1 MIELPLDRII
11 FALLTISVRLTGLM
25 LFAPFFGSMAIPPRV
40 KAAFVVAFTI
50 LLYPVLSPRLMMP
63 ALGHWPTLAIR
74 ELLIGAA
81 IGIASNLVFDAVQM
95 AGQVLSTQMGFS
107 LVNLIDPQT
116 QADSTVVAMFHQTIA
131 MLIFLRLDVHLWLL
145 HALGRSFQLL
155 PPAGASLSGDFALAT
170 VRAGGA
176 VFALGLQMA
185 APVFSATLLTDIV
198 LGLLGKASP
207 NMPLMLLGPPIKTLL
222 GLGVLFAALKYWPAM
237 LDRFFQS
244 SSELSNRLLL
254 LAR

>member
-1 MIELPLDRII
+1 MIEIPLDRII
-11 FALLTISVRLTGLM
+11 LVFLTISVRVTGLM

-40 KAAFVVAFTI
+40 KAAFVIAFSV
-50 LLYPVLSPRLMMP
+50 LLYPVLSPKFVAVAP
-63 ALGHWPTLAIR
+63 SNWPTLVIH
-74 ELLIGAA
+74 ELLVGAA
-81 IGIASNLVFDAVQM
+81 IGIATNLVFDAVQM
-95 AGQVLSTQMGFS
+95 AGQVLSAQMGFS
-107 LVNLIDPQT
+107 LVSLLDPQT
-116 QADSTVVAMFHQTIA
+116 QADSTVMAMFHQTVA

-155 PPAGASLSGDFALAT
+155 PPSSTGLSGAFAMAT
-170 VRAGGA
+170 VRAAGT
-176 VFALGLQMA
+176 VFALGMQMA

-207 NMPLMLLGPPIKTLL
+207 SMPLMLLGPPIKMLL
-222 GLGVLFAALKYWPAM
+222 GLAVLFAALKYWPVM

-244 SSELSNRLLL
+244 SSELSDHLLL

>member
-1 MIELPLDRII
+1 
-11 FALLTISVRLTGLM
+11 V
-25 LFAPFFGSMAIPPRV
+25 
-40 KAAFVVAFTI
+40 
-50 LLYPVLSPRLMMP
+50 
-63 ALGHWPTLAIR
+63 IR

-81 IGIASNLVFDAVQM
+81 IGIATNLAFDAVQM

-107 LVNLIDPQT
+107 LVSLIDPQT
-116 QADSTVVAMFHQTIA
+116 QADSTVIAMFHQTIA

-155 PPAGASLSGDFALAT
+155 PPGSVNLSGNFALAT

-185 APVFSATLLTDIV
+185 APVFSATLLADLV

-207 NMPLMLLGPPIKTLL
+207 SMPLMLLGPPIKTLL
-222 GLGVLFAALKYWPAM
+222 SLGVLFAALKYWPAM

-244 SSELSNRLLL
+244 SCELSNHLLL

>member
-11 FALLTISVRLTGLM
+11 FAFLTISIRVTGLM
-25 LFAPFFGSMAIPPRV
+25 LFAPLLGSLAIPPRL
-40 KAAFVVAFTI
+40 KAGFVVASSI
-50 LLYPVLSPRLMMP
+50 LLYPVLSSRLIMP
-63 ALGHWPTLAIR
+63 PPSHWPAMALR

-95 AGQVLSTQMGFS
+95 AGQVLSMQMGFS
-107 LVNLIDPQT
+107 LVSLLDPQT
-116 QADSTVVAMFHQTIA
+116 QADSTVIAMFHQTIA

-155 PPAGASLSGDFALAT
+155 PPGGVNISGSFTLAT
-170 VRAGGA
+170 VRAGGV
-176 VFALGLQMA
+176 VFALGLQVA
-185 APVFSATLLTDIV
+185 APVFSATLLADIV

-207 NMPLMLLGPPIKTLL
+207 SMPLMLLGPPLKTLL

-237 LDRFFQS
+237 LERFFQNS
-244 SSELSNRLLL
+244 TDLSNRLLV

>member
-1 MIELPLDRII
+1 VIEVPIEKII
-11 FALLTISVRLTGLM
+11 FALLTIAVRVTGLM
-25 LFAPFFGSMAIPPRV
+25 LFAPFFGSVAIPPRL
-40 KAAFVVAFTI
+40 KAAFVVAMSI
-50 LLYPVLSPRLMMP
+50 LLYPVLSPRLVMP
-63 ALGHWPTLAIR
+63 ALNHWPTLVIR
-74 ELLIGAA
+74 ELVIGAA

-95 AGQVLSTQMGFS
+95 AGQVLSAQMGFS
-107 LVNLIDPQT
+107 LVSLLDPQT

-145 HALGRSFQLL
+145 HALGQSFLLL
-155 PPAGASLSGDFALAT
+155 PPGGVRISGSFALAT
-170 VRAGGA
+170 VHAGGA

-222 GLGVLFAALKYWPAM
+222 GLGVLFAALKYWPAV
-237 LDRFFQS
+237 LERFFQGS
-244 SSELSNRLLL
+244 YELSNRLLL

>member
-1 MIELPLDRII
+1 MIEIPLERII
-11 FALLTISVRLTGLM
+11 FALLTIAVRVTGLM
-25 LFAPFFGSMAIPPRV
+25 LFAPFFGSIAIPPRV
-40 KAAFVVAFTI
+40 KAAFVVAMSI
-50 LLYPVLSPRLMMP
+50 LLYPALSTRLVMP
-63 ALGHWPTLAIR
+63 TLNHWPILAIR
-74 ELLIGAA
+74 ELLIGAS

-95 AGQVLSTQMGFS
+95 AGQVLSAQMGFS
-107 LVNLIDPQT
+107 LVSLLDPQT

-145 HALGRSFQLL
+145 HALGRSFFLL
-155 PPAGASLSGDFALAT
+155 PPGNVTISGSFAMAT
-170 VRAGGA
+170 VRAGGT

-185 APVFSATLLTDIV
+185 APVFSATLLTDII

-237 LDRFFQS
+237 LDRFFQGS
-244 SSELSNRLLL
+244 TELSNRLLL

>member
-11 FALLTISVRLTGLM
+11 FVLLTISVRVTGLM

-40 KAAFVVAFTI
+40 KAAFVVALTI
-50 LLYPVLSPRLMMP
+50 LLYPVLSPRLILP
-63 ALGHWPTLAIR
+63 ALGHWPALVIR

-81 IGIASNLVFDAVQM
+81 IGISSNLVFDAVQM

-107 LVNLIDPQT
+107 LVSIIDPQT

-155 PPAGASLSGDFALAT
+155 PPGGLSLSGDFTMAAI
-170 VRAGGA
+170 RSGGA

-185 APVFSATLLTDIV
+185 APVFSATLLADVV

-222 GLGVLFAALKYWPAM
+222 GLAVLFAALKYWPAM
-237 LDRFFQS
+237 LERFFQS
-244 SSELSNRLLL
+244 SSELSNHLLL

>member
-1 MIELPLDRII
+1 
-11 FALLTISVRLTGLM
+11 V
-25 LFAPFFGSMAIPPRV
+25 
-40 KAAFVVAFTI
+40 
-50 LLYPVLSPRLMMP
+50 
-63 ALGHWPTLAIR
+63 
-74 ELLIGAA
+74 IGAA

-107 LVNLIDPQT
+107 LVSLLDPQT

-145 HALGRSFQLL
+145 HALGRSFQVL
-155 PPAGASLSGDFALAT
+155 PPDSLNLSGNFAFAT
-170 VRAGGA
+170 IRAGGV

-185 APVFSATLLTDIV
+185 APVFSATLLADIV

-207 NMPLMLLGPPIKTLL
+207 NMPLMLLGPPVKTLL

-237 LDRFFQS
+237 LERFFQS
-244 SSELSNRLLL
+244 SSELSNRLLQ

>member
-1 MIELPLDRII
+1 
-11 FALLTISVRLTGLM
+11 
-25 LFAPFFGSMAIPPRV
+25 
-40 KAAFVVAFTI
+40 
-50 LLYPVLSPRLMMP
+50 
-63 ALGHWPTLAIR
+63 
-74 ELLIGAA
+74 
-81 IGIASNLVFDAVQM
+81 M

-107 LVNLIDPQT
+107 LVNLLDPQT

-155 PPAGASLSGDFALAT
+155 PPGSISLSGDFALAT
-170 VRAGGA
+170 VRAGGT

-198 LGLLGKASP
+198 LGLLGKAAP

-222 GLGVLFAALKYWPAM
+222 GLAVLFAALKYWPAM

-244 SSELSNRLLL
+244 SSELSNHLLL

>member
-1 MIELPLDRII
+1 MIEIPLERII
-11 FALLTISVRLTGLM
+11 FAFLTISVRVTGLM
-25 LFAPFFGSMAIPPRV
+25 LFAPFFGSVAIPPRV
-40 KAAFVVAFTI
+40 KAGFVVVLSI
-50 LLYPVLSPRLMMP
+50 LLYPVLSSRLGMP
-63 ALGHWPTLAIR
+63 ALSNWPMLVMR
-74 ELLIGAA
+74 ELLIGTA
-81 IGIASNLVFDAVQM
+81 IGITSNLVFDAVQM

-107 LVNLIDPQT
+107 LVSIIDPQT
-116 QADSTVVAMFHQTIA
+116 QADSTVIAMFHQTIA

-145 HALGRSFQLL
+145 HALGKSFQLL
-155 PPAGASLSGDFALAT
+155 PPGGLSLSGDFTMAA

-185 APVFSATLLTDIV
+185 APVFSATLLADIV

-207 NMPLMLLGPPIKTLL
+207 NMPLMLMGPPIKTLL
-222 GLGVLFAALKYWPAM
+222 GLAVLFAALKYWPGM

-244 SSELSNRLLL
+244 STELSDRLLL

>member
-1 MIELPLDRII
+1 MIEIPLDRII
-11 FALLTISVRLTGLM
+11 FTLLTISVRVTGLM
-25 LFAPFFGSMAIPPRV
+25 LFAPFFGSMAIPARV
-40 KAAFVVAFTI
+40 KAAFVVALTI
-50 LLYPVLSPRLMMP
+50 LLYPVLSSRLAQP
-63 ALGHWPTLAIR
+63 ALDHWPTLVIR

-81 IGIASNLVFDAVQM
+81 IGITSNLVFDAVQM

-107 LVNLIDPQT
+107 LVSIIDPQT
-116 QADSTVVAMFHQTIA
+116 QADSTVVAMFHQMIA

-155 PPAGASLSGDFALAT
+155 PPGNVTLSGNFALAT
-170 VRAGGA
+170 ISAGGA

-185 APVFSATLLTDIV
+185 APVFSATLLADIV

-222 GLGVLFAALKYWPAM
+222 GLAVLFAALKYWPAM

>member
-11 FALLTISVRLTGLM
+11 LTLLTISVRVSGLM
-25 LFAPFFGSMAIPPRV
+25 LFAPFFGSMAIPPKL
-40 KAAFVVAFTI
+40 KAAFVVAMSI
-50 LLYPVLSPRLMMP
+50 LLYPVLSSRLMMP
-63 ALGHWPTLAIR
+63 ALSHWPMLVIR

-95 AGQVLSTQMGFS
+95 AGQLLSTQMGFS
-107 LVNLIDPQT
+107 LVNLLDPQT
-116 QADSTVVAMFHQTIA
+116 QADSTVIAMFHQTIA

-145 HALGRSFQLL
+145 HALGRSFELL
-155 PPAGASLSGDFALAT
+155 PPGDVGISGDFALG
-170 VRAGGA
+170 VIRAGGT

-207 NMPLMLLGPPIKTLL
+207 TMPLMLLGPPVKTLL
-222 GLGVLFAALKYWPAM
+222 GLAVLFAALKYWPAM
-237 LDRFFQS
+237 LDRFFQG
-244 SSELSNRLLL
+244 SSELSSRLLS

>member
-1 MIELPLDRII
+1 MIEVPIDRII
-11 FALLTISVRLTGLM
+11 FCLLTISVRVSGLM
-25 LFAPFFGSMAIPPRV
+25 LFAPFFGSVVIPPRI
-40 KAAFVVAFTI
+40 KAAFVIAMSI
-50 LLYPVLSPRLMMP
+50 LLYPLLSSRLVMP
-63 ALGHWPTLAIR
+63 ALSRWPTLVIR

-81 IGIASNLVFDAVQM
+81 IGIATNLVFDAVQM

-107 LVNLIDPQT
+107 LVSLIDPQT
-116 QADSTVVAMFHQTIA
+116 EANSTVIAMFHQTIA
-131 MLIFLRLDVHLWLL
+131 MLIFLRLNVHLWLL
-145 HALGRSFQLL
+145 HALGQSFQLL
-155 PPAGASLSGDFALAT
+155 PPGSVSLSGNFALAT

-185 APVFSATLLTDIV
+185 APVFSATLLADIV

-244 SSELSNRLLL
+244 SSELSNHLLL